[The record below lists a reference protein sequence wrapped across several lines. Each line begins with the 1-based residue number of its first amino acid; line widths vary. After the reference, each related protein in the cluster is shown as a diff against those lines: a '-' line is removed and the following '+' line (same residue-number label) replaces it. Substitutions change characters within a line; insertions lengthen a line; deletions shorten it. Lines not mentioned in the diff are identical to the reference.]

1 MFIPTEALKRGN
13 FEKAAR
19 QRSQKRIFKD
29 KTVDTRNSPLLFNIE
44 TGIEEMSHVSNGVN
58 ISRAKVQPDLRSSD
72 RGWRAREMLL
82 HSNIGYVPQERNY
95 SLLRKMSNKPGL
107 KSKNIMDTQQFK
119 QTRNEYIQATT
130 HFPNERDTFYELDDN
145 AQTANAR
152 LAEVDTSG
160 KAIKIPDLSLLAAG
174 ITVTNMSKNYV
185 GKSKYFTKTQ
195 VRRRA

>member
-1 MFIPTEALKRGN
+1 
-13 FEKAAR
+13 
-19 QRSQKRIFKD
+19 
-29 KTVDTRNSPLLFNIE
+29 
-44 TGIEEMSHVSNGVN
+44 
-58 ISRAKVQPDLRSSD
+58 
-72 RGWRAREMLL
+72 
-82 HSNIGYVPQERNY
+82 
-95 SLLRKMSNKPGL
+95 
-107 KSKNIMDTQQFK
+107 MDTQQFK
-119 QTRNEYIQATT
+119 QPRNEYIQATT